1 MSISH
6 GKEHGK
12 RVHSKTKS
20 FICEECNQSFSTM
33 KYIRKHQRSHEGAT
47 TFCCSECN
55 ESFSSLGDLN
65 MHKILVHYSVIK
77 CVYNCSE
84 CNKSFAHQ
92 CHLKKH
98 MKTHNEEQK
107 TPKPQKTPSQ
117 KSIKPLV
124 SVQRVILNT
133 K

>member
-1 MSISH
+1 MSLMSQIIHSREATNESSFNSFILYMLISH
-6 GKEHGK
+6 GKEHGN

-33 KYIRKHQRSHEGAT
+33 KCIRKHQRIHEGAT

-65 MHKILVHYSVIK
+65 MHKILVHYSVK

-84 CNKSFAHQ
+84 CDKSFAYH
-92 CHLKKH
+92 CLLKKAY
-98 MKTHNEEQK
+98 EV
-107 TPKPQKTPSQ
+107 SQ
-117 KSIKPLV
+117 
-124 SVQRVILNT
+124 
-133 K
+133 